1 MSRNSSCSHV
11 QSSPFARRFG
21 CTSAATTSTRS
32 TSSCVVLASSL
43 NSNTMISRRVPVVNF
58 GLSHSFRIELCYGVS
73 EFHKD
78 RVELRPAQESAG
90 SRART
95 AQYSRN
101 GRLPGRCARP
111 IIIQLSPNMLDQF
124 LEAVKV
130 GSVWAHGSSISP
142 TEHSGQSRVT
152 VFGPSTASRCR
163 STCRIRASGLPST
176 SYSYRKSAPIARQ
189 HYCGVSSDAA
199 ESRHPPTCSA
209 EIADHQVRNAGLTGS
224 DVSQGAVAA
233 FGWP

>member
-101 GRLPGRCARP
+101 GRLPGRCARL

-142 TEHSGQSRVT
+142 LSIPADRV
-152 VFGPSTASRCR
+152 SRCLVSAQPHAAARLAEYAPPDCHRHHTHIGSR
-163 STCRIRASGLPST
+163 SP
-176 SYSYRKSAPIARQ
+176 
-189 HYCGVSSDAA
+189 
-199 ESRHPPTCSA
+199 
-209 EIADHQVRNAGLTGS
+209 
-224 DVSQGAVAA
+224 
-233 FGWP
+233 